1 MLSHTSMLKSFPS
14 HYLNKLICEADKKG
28 CRELSTKKAVMYREG
43 TIDIS
48 TDSLAHSCDIGYC
61 LIASLASGGNF
72 AQSDIP

>member
-1 MLSHTSMLKSFPS
+1 MRQ
-14 HYLNKLICEADKKG
+14 IKG
-28 CRELSTKKAVMYREG
+28 CRELNTKRVVMYREG

-48 TDSLAHSCDIGYC
+48 TDSLAHSCYVGYC